1 METWLIVLI
10 IIVIALILI
19 GVGVLCFFKR
29 DSIKEKFK
37 SRGGWTDDEVY
48 EEIKRVLTESCRK
61 STNVLVKVRND
72 AYNVRFRGEFDIL
85 VIADGYANCR
95 RKMKDLYE
103 NIGRD
108 PNYSYYFCMKRYNEW
123 VIIRLFED
131 D

>member
-10 IIVIALILI
+10 IVIVLILI

-37 SRGGWTDDEVY
+37 TRGGWTEDVIY
-48 EEIKRVLTESCRK
+48 KEIRRVLSESCWRSK
-61 STNVLVKVRND
+61 HVIIKVRND
-72 AYNVRFRGEFDIL
+72 AYDIEFKNDFDIL
-85 VIADGYANCR
+85 VIADGYPNCR
-95 RKMKDLYE
+95 EKMKDLYKD
-103 NIGRD
+103 RD
-108 PNYSYYFCMKRYNEW
+108 PNYSYYHCMKRYNEW